1 MPLRAAQP
9 PEAAE
14 VIAATSVARLA
25 SSPRPELGG
34 LENAAA
40 ADVSLAMPHPIYTL
54 GLTDL
59 LNRRPLDDLGESD
72 ITGWRYLVQD
82 HERTV
87 GGVELAVDPE
97 TSDVRFAQLQSGPIA
112 ESTEATIRS
121 AQERDD
127 VRQQSFE
134 VRLLRVPALYVMAL
148 WLNDRDAQ
156 QNRDL
161 IIPLDPAPSWL
172 EANRAFSADVF
183 LEVLYQKAQE
193 RKVNDPAVADRPPG
207 QESTGLADA

>member
-9 PEAAE
+9 PAAAE
-14 VIAATSVARLA
+14 VIAATNVARLA
-25 SSPRPELGG
+25 SSPQAELGG
-34 LENAAA
+34 LESAVAS
-40 ADVSLAMPHPIYTL
+40 DVSLAMPHPIYTL

-59 LNRRPLDDLGESD
+59 LDRRPLDDLGESD

-87 GGVELAVDPE
+87 AGVELAVDPE
-97 TSDVRFAQLQSGPIA
+97 TSDVRFAQLQSAPIA
-112 ESTEATIRS
+112 ESTEATIRG

-134 VRLLRVPALYVMAL
+134 VRLLRVPALYAMAL
-148 WLNDRDAQ
+148 WLNDRDAR

-161 IIPLDPAPSWL
+161 IIPLDPTPSWL
-172 EANRAFSADVF
+172 EANRAYTADEF
-183 LEVLYQKAQE
+183 MEALYRRAQE
-193 RKVNDPAVADRPPG
+193 RKENDPALADREPG
-207 QESTGLADA
+207 QEHTGLADA

>member
-1 MPLRAAQP
+1 M
-9 PEAAE
+9 
-14 VIAATSVARLA
+14 
-25 SSPRPELGG
+25 
-34 LENAAA
+34 ENAAA

-112 ESTEATIRS
+112 ELTEATIRS

-172 EANRAFSADVF
+172 EANRAYGAAESMELLFR
-183 LEVLYQKAQE
+183 KAQE
-193 RKVNDPAVADRPPG
+193 RQENDPALAEREPG
-207 QESTGLADA
+207 QERSGSTDA

>member
-9 PEAAE
+9 PAAAE
-14 VIAATSVARLA
+14 VIAATNVARLA
-25 SSPRPELGG
+25 SSSQPELGG
-34 LENAAA
+34 LESAATS
-40 ADVSLAMPHPIYTL
+40 DVSLAMPHPIYTL

-59 LNRRPLDDLGESD
+59 LDRRSIDDLGESD

-87 GGVELAVDPE
+87 AGVELAVDPE
-97 TSDVRFAQLQSGPIA
+97 TSDVRFAQLQSAPIA
-112 ESTEATIRS
+112 ESTEATIRG

-148 WLNDRDAQ
+148 WLNDRDAR

-172 EANRAFSADVF
+172 EANRAYGAAEFMELLF
-183 LEVLYQKAQE
+183 RKAQE
-193 RKVNDPAVADRPPG
+193 RQANDPALADRAPG
-207 QESTGLADA
+207 QERSGSTDA

>member
-9 PEAAE
+9 PAAAE
-14 VIAATSVARLA
+14 VIAATNVARLA
-25 SSPRPELGG
+25 GSPHAELGG
-34 LENAAA
+34 LESATA

-54 GLTDL
+54 GLNDL
-59 LNRRPLDDLGESD
+59 LNRRPIDDLGEHD

-87 GGVELAVDPE
+87 AGVELAVDPE
-97 TSDVRFAQLQSGPIA
+97 TSDVRFAQLQSGPVA
-112 ESTEATIRS
+112 ESTEATIRG

-172 EANRAFSADVF
+172 EANRAYSADEF
-183 LEVLYQKAQE
+183 MDTLYRKARERQE
-193 RKVNDPAVADRPPG
+193 HDPALANREPG
-207 QESTGLADA
+207 QESAGLVDA